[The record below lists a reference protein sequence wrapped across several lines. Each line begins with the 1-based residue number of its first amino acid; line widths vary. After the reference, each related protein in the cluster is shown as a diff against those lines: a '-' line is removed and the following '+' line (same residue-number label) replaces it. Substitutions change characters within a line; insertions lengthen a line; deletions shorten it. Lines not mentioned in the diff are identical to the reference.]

1 MEEEKTRDP
10 SENHDN
16 LQTNILTLEEQD
28 QVIHKAKQLKWEN
41 NFFLQVWVTFHP

>member
-28 QVIHKAKQLKWEN
+28 
-41 NFFLQVWVTFHP
+41 

>member
-28 QVIHKAKQLKWEN
+28 QRSFIRPN
-41 NFFLQVWVTFHP
+41 N

>member
-10 SENHDN
+10 FENHDN

-28 QVIHKAKQLKWEN
+28 
-41 NFFLQVWVTFHP
+41 